1 MKGLGTSPGIGI
13 GKIFL
18 YKEVKLEIERKSI
31 EDFNLELERFSQAME
46 KAKAE
51 IDCLYDSTVKSI
63 GEKEAEIFSAHKMML
78 EDPEFIKGVEEKIKN
93 EKINAESAV
102 KETADAFIALFENI
116 EDEYLKARAVDL
128 KDVSYRVLRI
138 LLNKE
143 NVDLLSIDEKSIIVA
158 EDLTPSDTASMN
170 KDMVVG
176 LVTELG
182 GRTSHTSI
190 IARTLEIPAIAGI
203 ENITEKVSHG
213 DMIIIDG
220 DIGELILNPTKEE
233 LDLYRN
239 KFQEENLL

>member
-143 NVDLLSIDEKSIIVA
+143 NVDLLKI
-158 EDLTPSDTASMN
+158 
-170 KDMVVG
+170 
-176 LVTELG
+176 
-182 GRTSHTSI
+182 GRAH
-190 IARTLEIPAIAGI
+190 
-203 ENITEKVSHG
+203 V
-213 DMIIIDG
+213 
-220 DIGELILNPTKEE
+220 
-233 LDLYRN
+233 
-239 KFQEENLL
+239 